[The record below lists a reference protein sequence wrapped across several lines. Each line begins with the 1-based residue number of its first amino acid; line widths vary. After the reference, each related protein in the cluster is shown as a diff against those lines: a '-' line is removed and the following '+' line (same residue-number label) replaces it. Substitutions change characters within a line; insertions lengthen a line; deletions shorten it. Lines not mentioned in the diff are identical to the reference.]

1 MYGRN
6 IWGGTSHWST
16 KIGQYRWWWDYIEY
30 IKGDKDKVPITT
42 SVIKKLGYGKTCEEI
57 LEKNQC
63 DYVSETRTLY
73 SKGTVLQRTKKNVK
87 SAPLELFKLS
97 QEHDG
102 EAINLS
108 TNIRCWNIIKTDN
121 KNIAPAYEC
130 GGVDKYLNTKK
141 IFGEITS
148 KEISVIKARWD

>member
-1 MYGRN
+1 M
-6 IWGGTSHWST
+6 I
-16 KIGQYRWWWDYIEY
+16 
-30 IKGDKDKVPITT
+30 
-42 SVIKKLGYGKTCEEI
+42 
-57 LEKNQC
+57 
-63 DYVSETRTLY
+63 
-73 SKGTVLQRTKKNVK
+73 QRTKKNVK

-130 GGVDKYLNTKK
+130 GGGGKYLNTKK